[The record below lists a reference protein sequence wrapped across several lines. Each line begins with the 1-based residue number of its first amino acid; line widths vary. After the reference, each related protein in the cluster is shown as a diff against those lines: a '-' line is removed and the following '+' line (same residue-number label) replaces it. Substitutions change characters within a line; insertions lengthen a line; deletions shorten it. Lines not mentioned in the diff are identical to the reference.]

1 MAEAGGPRN
10 DDADRHVVSLRRL
23 STPPSAR
30 RRRPLSSNEMADIG
44 AVYVAG
50 HKTRRSEATRPTD
63 ESLQPAWLV
72 HQPIKVGRRG
82 NGVFCGAVERSHQFP
97 FFSLMH
103 FLNRTRPP
111 PTGSIDWGVV
121 VVGPLNDSNMLL
133 KERGRR
139 WKVAPRRATESFRI
153 SVSLMSLP
161 VRSDSCANRPISFR
175 PVPDAADQSFIRD
188 SLRARFTFL
197 FDYLS
202 TVPDNILI
210 DSNKK
215 KVCGFRILILHEFHL
230 T

>member
-1 MAEAGGPRN
+1 MKWRI
-10 DDADRHVVSLRRL
+10 
-23 STPPSAR
+23 SAPYTWPAIKR
-30 RRRPLSSNEMADIG
+30 GDPRRPGRLMNRCSRHDWSINRLKSV
-44 AVYVAG
+44 AV
-50 HKTRRSEATRPTD
+50 ATGFSVVP
-63 ESLQPAWLV
+63 L
-72 HQPIKVGRRG
+72 KGRT
-82 NGVFCGAVERSHQFP
+82 NFL
-97 FFSLMH
+97 FFSLTH

-215 KVCGFRILILHEFHL
+215 KCVVFEFWYC
-230 T
+230 TNSI